1 MGRVGVTFYGALA
14 KITGEKS
21 VEVSGSI
28 LEEVINALSAKYGEQ
43 FDDRIYDQKGKL
55 RRFVNVYVN
64 GRDIRFL
71 DHLNTQLNEGDKVSV
86 VPAVGGG

>member
-1 MGRVGVTFYGALA
+1 MGRVIVTFYGALA
-14 KITGEKS
+14 KVTGEKS

-71 DHLNTQLNEGDKVSV
+71 DHLNTQLNEGDKVSI

>member
-14 KITGEKS
+14 KVTGEKN
-21 VEVSGSI
+21 VEISGSV
-28 LEEVINALSAKYGEQ
+28 LREVMNTLSAKYGEQ
-43 FDDRIYDQKGKL
+43 FQDKIHDQKGKL
-55 RRFVNVYVN
+55 RRFINIYVN

-71 DHLNTQLNEGDKVSV
+71 DHLNTQLNEGDKVSI